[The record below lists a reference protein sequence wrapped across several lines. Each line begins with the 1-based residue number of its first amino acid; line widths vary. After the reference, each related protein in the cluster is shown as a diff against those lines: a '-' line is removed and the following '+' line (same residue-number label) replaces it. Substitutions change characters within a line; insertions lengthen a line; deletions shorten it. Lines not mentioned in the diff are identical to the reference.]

1 MSAPRRRPPPA
12 GLALPA
18 LGYLA
23 LEAWWL
29 WSLTAAPSPL
39 RLVLVVLLV
48 AGVLLE
54 NAVAVP
60 LWMLYNFLAV
70 LMFASKSFAAAK
82 DSGIDGAM
90 WMALA
95 VAALINMAYLFF
107 VYRPPRSKPRES
119 T

>member
-1 MSAPRRRPPPA
+1 MNDARRPPPA

-18 LGYLA
+18 LSYLA

-29 WSLTAAPSPL
+29 WSLTGAPSPL
-39 RLVLVVLLV
+39 RLVLVVFLV

-60 LWMLYNFLAV
+60 LWMLYNIFGALT
-70 LMFASKSFAAAK
+70 FASKSFAAAK
-82 DSGIDGAM
+82 DAGLGGAI
-90 WMALA
+90 WATLA
-95 VAALINMAYLFF
+95 IAALINIVYLFF
-107 VYRPPRSKPRES
+107 VYRPPQSKPCES

>member
-1 MSAPRRRPPPA
+1 MSDARRPPPA

-29 WSLTAAPSPL
+29 WSLTGAPSPL
-39 RLVLVVLLV
+39 RLTLVVFMV

-60 LWMLYNFLAV
+60 LWMLYSFLAA

-82 DSGIDGAM
+82 DLGVDSAM
-90 WMALA
+90 WAMLA

-107 VYRPPRSKPRES
+107 VYQPPRSKTGES